1 MSGNRY
7 YAVSCP
13 YGMRTK
19 SDSDVVISFP
29 SESERDSW
37 VSADPSD
44 TEPRRYA
51 AGIDEVMRV
60 YGANRIAM
68 AEDIPWL

>member
-1 MSGNRY
+1 MQGARY

-19 SDSDVVISFP
+19 SDSDLVISFT
-29 SESERDSW
+29 SEGERDSW

-51 AGIDEVMRV
+51 AEIGEVMRI
-60 YGANRIAM
+60 YGPNRIAM